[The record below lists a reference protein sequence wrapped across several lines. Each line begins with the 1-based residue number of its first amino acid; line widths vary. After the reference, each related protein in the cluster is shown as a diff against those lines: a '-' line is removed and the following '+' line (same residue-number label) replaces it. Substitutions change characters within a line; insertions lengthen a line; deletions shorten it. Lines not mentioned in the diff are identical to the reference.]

1 MIAKKLKVS
10 GDIHTSADED
20 AVDSVESDQEL
31 ESEDSSESEP
41 SNDVPEDISASEESA
56 ASEQEEGDAK
66 TPTGNAGWADAISKV
81 LRTTKPKKKR
91 TLVLSRA
98 KKLTDLAR
106 IAASTT
112 KSEPTFEI
120 DGEEQEEV
128 EEKPVI
134 EIKPDVKGGDM
145 KRKKIAWQKM
155 CRVNPNILEKD
166 RERALS
172 RIATRGVVQ
181 LFNSVSQQQKSI
193 ESGLKAAG
201 GSIRKQEKV
210 LHSVDK
216 TSFLDVLMGPTRST
230 VVGHNVEAPPKIKP
244 DIKEEEGDSNSHLW
258 KVLRDD
264 FLVGGKLKDWDRNSN
279 NVEKSHS
286 DIPNADESSEEE
298 LDDDDSMDTD

>member
-1 MIAKKLKVS
+1 MISKKLKVS
-10 GDIHTSADED
+10 DDIHSSAGDVIADED
-20 AVDSVESDQEL
+20 VA
-31 ESEDSSESEP
+31 SEDSSESEP

-66 TPTGNAGWADAISKV
+66 VTAGNAGWADAISKV

-106 IAASTT
+106 QAAAAA
-112 KSEPTFEI
+112 KNEPMFEI
-120 DGEEQEEV
+120 DGEKQEEG
-128 EEKPVI
+128 EEKPAV
-134 EIKPDVKGGDM
+134 ETKPDVKGGDM

-166 RERALS
+166 RERALT

-201 GSIRKQEKV
+201 ASIRKQEKV

-216 TSFLDVLMGPTRST
+216 TTFLDVLMGPTRST
-230 VVGHNVEAPPKIKP
+230 VVGHNVEAPKTKP
-244 DIKEEEGDSNSHLW
+244 DPDAKEAEGDSNSHLW

-279 NVEKSHS
+279 NVGKSNS
-286 DIPNADESSEEE
+286 DVPNADESSEEE
-298 LDDDDSMDTD
+298 LGDNDSMDTD